1 MIIVGC
7 ASNVTNSC
15 IFFIY
20 LRFHI
25 KNLFSYRTGACFPWF
40 AFWGCRCE
48 SSGGGLHS
56 PPRPGPP
63 SGCLGW
69 FSVQMGWWALGE
81 GDQLEEKKTSIIDR
95 NEDELP
101 HTRTP
106 HHYTNRIF
114 THESQLRGRLNFSNM
129 VIGDDRSELFSSLAV
144 M

>member
-15 IFFIY
+15 IFFYIFEISY
-20 LRFHI
+20 KEFVFLPNGSLLSLVCILRVSVRVI
-25 KNLFSYRTGACFPWF
+25 GRG
-40 AFWGCRCE
+40 
-48 SSGGGLHS
+48 SSLSSQAWPSLWVSGVVLCTDGVVGFGRGGSAG
-56 PPRPGPP
+56 G
-63 SGCLGW
+63 
-69 FSVQMGWWALGE
+69 
-81 GDQLEEKKTSIIDR
+81 KKTSIIDG

-101 HTRTP
+101 HTRMP